1 MPTQQ
6 EKAAAFQALH
16 RQSDA
21 FIIANAWDAGS
32 TRILAA
38 AGFSAI
44 ATTSAGFAFSLGRQD
59 NTVGREGILRNAADI
74 VAATDLPV
82 SADLENG
89 FGDTAESAA
98 ETIRQAATIG
108 LVGGSIEDSTYDK
121 ANPLYDIRHAA
132 DRIRAAVE
140 AARAQPF
147 PFVLTAR
154 AENFLVGR
162 PDLTDA
168 IKRLQAYQDAGADV
182 LYAPGLTREDD
193 IRSVVQS
200 VDRPV
205 NVVMGLMDSSLDLTT
220 LSQLGVKRIS
230 VGSALARLAFGALQD
245 AAREMKNR
253 GTFGY
258 ANRAAPYGV
267 LSALF
272 AHGLDRPSN
281 PG

>member
-1 MPTQQ
+1 MPTQR
-6 EKAAAFQALH
+6 EKAAAFLALH
-16 RQSDA
+16 QQADA

-44 ATTSAGFAFSLGRQD
+44 ATTSAGFAFSLGWQD
-59 NTVGREGILRNAADI
+59 NTVGRAGILQNASDI
-74 VAATDLPV
+74 VVATDLPV

-89 FGDTAESAA
+89 FGDSADAAA
-98 ETIRQAATIG
+98 ETIRQAAAIG

-121 ANPLYDIRHAA
+121 AKPLYDIEHAA

-162 PDLTDA
+162 PNLADA

-182 LYAPGLTREDD
+182 LYAPGLTREED
-193 IRSVVQS
+193 IRALVQS

-205 NVVMGLMDSSLDLTT
+205 NVVMGLMNSTLDLAT
-220 LSQLGVKRIS
+220 LSKIGVKRIS
-230 VGSALARLAFGALQD
+230 VGSALARLAYGALQD
-245 AAREMKNR
+245 AAREMMDR

-258 ANRAAPYGV
+258 ADRAAPYAA

-272 AHGLDRPSN
+272 DTKRGN
-281 PG
+281 

>member
-1 MPTQQ
+1 MPTQR
-6 EKAAAFQALH
+6 EKGAAFLALH
-16 RQSDA
+16 QQADA
-21 FIIANAWDAGS
+21 FIVANAWDAGS

-59 NTVGREGILRNAADI
+59 NTVGRAGILQNAFDI

-89 FGDTAESAA
+89 FGDSADAAA
-98 ETIRQAATIG
+98 ETIRQAAAIG

-121 ANPLYDIRHAA
+121 TKSVVRH
-132 DRIRAAVE
+132 RARCRPHPRRGRGGT
-140 AARAQPF
+140 RAT
-147 PFVLTAR
+147 VSVR
-154 AENFLVGR
+154 AHRPCENFLVGR
-162 PDLTDA
+162 PNLADA

-182 LYAPGLTREDD
+182 LYAPGLTREED
-193 IRSVVQS
+193 IRALVQS

-205 NVVMGLMDSSLDLTT
+205 NVVMGLMNSTLDVAT
-220 LSQLGVKRIS
+220 LSKIGVKRIS
-230 VGSALARLAFGALQD
+230 VGSALARLAYGALQD
-245 AAREMKNR
+245 AAREMMDR

-258 ANRAAPYGV
+258 ADRAAPYAA

-272 AHGLDRPSN
+272 DKS
-281 PG
+281 